1 MKYLY
6 HLYPVD
12 RKIHS
17 ALKPQ
22 KLTYSLTSLI
32 IYIILRHS
40 IYIFIFI
47 VVNCN
52 FLVATYTNVY
62 EYAYFL
68 VSVKLSF
75 DLCYFSLNSTY
86 LILC

>member
-17 ALKPQ
+17 ALRSQ
-22 KLTYSLTSLI
+22 KLTYGLTYLI
-32 IYIILRHS
+32 IYIIVRHS
-40 IYIFIFI
+40 SYIFIFV

-75 DLCYFSLNSTY
+75 KLCYLLLFKLN
-86 LILC
+86 ILDS